1 MKLRLLLILVL
12 ALAFAS
18 PAYASEVTGTLTTG
32 VQTGVEGTVIVA
44 PTASPAAGTYTSAQS
59 VTLTASGSS
68 SVRYTADGST
78 PSCSVGTVYSSAIS
92 VGSSLTLKAIACYP
106 SNNSSPVTSSAYT
119 INISAG
125 GGGGGGGGA
134 ISPITSTSTTTST
147 SATTT
152 PALSQGQVL
161 GATIFNFTKD
171 LHLGSTGADVT
182 ELQKLL
188 IAEGFDIPAIT
199 KGGAAYGTFGGQT
212 LAAVIAYQKAHG
224 ISPAAGYVGSLTRA
238 VLNKGATGA
247 PVATGKSNLSTSQA
261 NAIIALLESF
271 GADAAIIAKVKA
283 SLGL

>member
-1 MKLRLLLILVL
+1 MKLRLLPILVL

-106 SNNSSPVTSSAYT
+106 SNNSSSVTSSAYT
-119 INISAG
+119 INISTSGGG

-134 ISPITSTSTTTST
+134 ISLVVSTSTSNTAGT

-152 PALSQGQVL
+152 PAVLS
-161 GATIFNFTKD
+161 
-171 LHLGSTGADVT
+171 
-182 ELQKLL
+182 
-188 IAEGFDIPAIT
+188 
-199 KGGAAYGTFGGQT
+199 
-212 LAAVIAYQKAHG
+212 
-224 ISPAAGYVGSLTRA
+224 
-238 VLNKGATGA
+238 
-247 PVATGKSNLSTSQA
+247 
-261 NAIIALLESF
+261 
-271 GADAAIIAKVKA
+271 
-283 SLGL
+283 

>member
-1 MKLRLLLILVL
+1 MKLRLLPILVL

-119 INISAG
+119 INISTSG
-125 GGGGGGGGA
+125 GGSGGGGGA
-134 ISPITSTSTTTST
+134 ISLVVSTSTSTTT
-147 SATTT
+147 T
-152 PALSQGQVL
+152 PVILSQGQVL
-161 GATIFNFTKD
+161 
-171 LHLGSTGADVT
+171 
-182 ELQKLL
+182 
-188 IAEGFDIPAIT
+188 
-199 KGGAAYGTFGGQT
+199 
-212 LAAVIAYQKAHG
+212 
-224 ISPAAGYVGSLTRA
+224 
-238 VLNKGATGA
+238 
-247 PVATGKSNLSTSQA
+247 
-261 NAIIALLESF
+261 
-271 GADAAIIAKVKA
+271 
-283 SLGL
+283 